1 MAGLR
6 KPLIFKVGKAAF
18 TVARLCRS
26 VSRSAKQISKDYRTA
41 QIKEYKKY
49 AKLNRKTGLWEY
61 KKLKP
66 LKKLKK
72 LKKYKYYSYKPRKIQ

>member
-1 MAGLR
+1 MARR
-6 KPLIFKVGKAAF
+6 KRPLIFRLGKAVF
-18 TVARLCRS
+18 KVAKLCRS
-26 VSRSAKQISKDYRTA
+26 VNRSAKQISKDYRAA

-72 LKKYKYYSYKPRKIQ
+72 LKKYKYYSYKSRKLQ